1 VTVKAL
7 LARERETVE
16 EALHDLFPAAG
27 QWPDRLWQAM
37 AHAVFAGGK
46 RIRPVLARL
55 AHRAAGGDPAE
66 ITYSACGLEL
76 IHTYS
81 LVHDDLP
88 ALDDDVLRRGRPTV
102 HVAFD
107 EATAILVGD
116 ALLTE
121 GLLLIARHPE
131 GNGWAERRAAAVAM
145 VADAISARGMVGGQ
159 VEDLEATGQI
169 KGGVSGDLGETLER
183 IHRHKTGAL
192 LRASVL
198 LGAILAGVDTSQ
210 RRVFVDYGEDLGLA
224 FQIADDILDATA
236 AAEDL
241 GKSPGKDEAA
251 GKLTYVTLYG
261 LELAQ
266 RRLDEV
272 EQQLLERAE
281 AIEGPDGEL
290 GALARF
296 VCRRKS

>member
-1 VTVKAL
+1 VTVEAL
-7 LARERETVE
+7 LARERDAVE
-16 EALHDLFPAAG
+16 ETLREIFPAQG
-27 QWPDRLWQAM
+27 EWPDRLWRAM

-66 ITYSACGLEL
+66 ITRAACGLEM

-121 GLLLIARHPE
+121 GLLLIARYPE
-131 GNGWAERRAAAVAM
+131 GTVWAERRADAVSTVAA
-145 VADAISARGMVGGQ
+145 AISVRGMIGGQ
-159 VEDLEATGQI
+159 VEDLEATGHFE
-169 KGGVSGDLGETLER
+169 GGGDDLEERLER
-183 IHRHKTGAL
+183 IHRHKTGCL
-192 LRASVL
+192 LRASVE
-198 LGAILAGVDTSQ
+198 LGAILAGVDAP
-210 RRVFVDYGEDLGLA
+210 RRKLFVEYGEDLGLA
-224 FQIADDILDATA
+224 FQITDDILDATA

-261 LELAQ
+261 LETAQ
-266 RRLDEV
+266 RRLDEL
-272 EQQLLERAE
+272 EQQLLERAD

-290 GALARF
+290 EAIAHF

>member
-1 VTVKAL
+1 VSIEDL
-7 LARERETVE
+7 FARERDAVET
-16 EALHDLFPAAG
+16 ALRELFPAAG
-27 QWPDRLWQAM
+27 EWPDRLWKAM

-55 AHRAAGGDPAE
+55 SYRAAGGDPAE
-66 ITYSACGLEL
+66 ITRAASGLEL

-88 ALDDDVLRRGRPTV
+88 ALDDDVLRRGRSTV

-131 GNGWAERRAAAVAM
+131 GEKWAERRAEAVAT
-145 VADAISARGMVGGQ
+145 VADAISVRGMIGGQ

-169 KGGVSGDLGETLER
+169 HGGTKDLEQRLER

-192 LRASVL
+192 LRASVE
-198 LGAILAGVDTSQ
+198 LGAILAGVDASS
-210 RRVFVDYGEDLGLA
+210 RRRFVDFGEDLGLA

-261 LELAQ
+261 LDHAQ
-266 RRLDEV
+266 HRLDEV
-272 EQQLLERAE
+272 ERQLLERAE
-281 AIEGPDGEL
+281 AIEGPDGDL

>member
-1 VTVKAL
+1 MVEDL
-7 LARERETVE
+7 LARERDTVE
-16 EALHDLFPAAG
+16 TALRGLFPAAG
-27 QWPDRLWQAM
+27 EWPDRLWRAM

-55 AHRAAGGDPAE
+55 AYRAGGGDPAE
-66 ITYSACGLEL
+66 ITHAACGLEL

-131 GNGWAERRAAAVAM
+131 GVGWAERRAEAVAM
-145 VADAISARGMVGGQ
+145 VADAISVRGMIGGQ
-159 VEDLEATGQI
+159 VEDLEATGHFD
-169 KGGVSGDLGETLER
+169 GVANDLEERLER
-183 IHRHKTGAL
+183 IHRHKTGSL
-192 LRASVL
+192 LRASVE
-198 LGAILAGVDTSQ
+198 LGAILAGVDDSD
-210 RRVFVDYGEDLGLA
+210 RRVFVEYGEDLGLA
-224 FQIADDILDATA
+224 FQIADDILDATG

-261 LELAQ
+261 LDQAQ
-266 RRLDEV
+266 HRLDEL
-272 EQQLLERAE
+272 EQKLLERAG

-290 GALARF
+290 GALAQF

>member
-1 VTVKAL
+1 MSIEDL
-7 LARERETVE
+7 LAGERDAVETTLRE
-16 EALHDLFPAAG
+16 LFPADGA
-27 QWPDRLWQAM
+27 WPDRFWKAM

-55 AHRAAGGDPAE
+55 AYRAAGGDPAE
-66 ITYSACGLEL
+66 ITRAACGLEL

-88 ALDDDVLRRGRPTV
+88 ALDDDVLRRGRSTV

-131 GNGWAERRAAAVAM
+131 GEKWAERRAEAVAT
-145 VADAISARGMVGGQ
+145 VADAISVRGMIGGQ

-169 KGGVSGDLGETLER
+169 HGGTKDLEQRLER

-192 LRASVL
+192 LRASVE
-198 LGAILAGVDTSQ
+198 LGAILAGVDASH
-210 RRVFVDYGEDLGLA
+210 RRLFVDYGEDLGLA
-224 FQIADDILDATA
+224 FQIADDVLDATA

-261 LELAQ
+261 LGPAQ
-266 RRLDEV
+266 HRLDEL
-272 EQQLLERAE
+272 ERQLFERAE
-281 AIEGPDGEL
+281 AIEGPDGDL

>member
-1 VTVKAL
+1 
-7 LARERETVE
+7 
-16 EALHDLFPAAG
+16 
-27 QWPDRLWQAM
+27 M
-37 AHAVFAGGK
+37 
-46 RIRPVLARL
+46 LARL
-55 AHRAAGGDPAE
+55 AHRAAGGDPSE

-102 HVAFD
+102 HIAFD

-131 GNGWAERRAAAVAM
+131 GTDGAERRAEAVAM
-145 VADAISARGMVGGQ
+145 VAEAISARGMVGGQ
-159 VEDLEATGQI
+159 IEDLEATGQI
-169 KGGVSGDLGETLER
+169 EGMAGDLEETLDR

-192 LRASVL
+192 LRASVE
-198 LGAILAGVDTSQ
+198 LGAILAGVEGPD
-210 RRVFVDYGEDLGLA
+210 RRVFVEYGEDLGLA

-236 AAEDL
+236 DAEDL

-261 LELAQ
+261 LDQAQ

-272 EQQLLERAE
+272 EKQLVERAE
-281 AIEGPDGEL
+281 AIEGSDGEL
-290 GALARF
+290 GSLARF